1 MTVAGVNFQDLL
13 HMLLLHPGLKRFA
26 FIIENV
32 WFIINRESEFNIK
45 KFSCHYFH

>member
-13 HMLLLHPGLKRFA
+13 HVLLHPGLKGFA

-32 WFIINRESEFNIK
+32 WFIINRDSLNLI
-45 KFSCHYFH
+45 